1 MRRQILTDGSGR
13 WFDLDTAERFDEATV
28 WDGRNRISRA
38 TGSQW
43 DHETL
48 YHTKH
53 GHWWSQ
59 WQGTLDRLEEID
71 EAEAARWLIQ
81 NGYDPA
87 EYGLTTVAGELEV
100 WPTIPATE
108 WW

>member
-1 MRRQILTDGSGR
+1 MRRVALPDGR
-13 WFDLDTAERFDEATV
+13 WFDVDSAEKFEEATF

-48 YHTKH
+48 YRTKAGH
-53 GHWWSQ
+53 WVKHWWSQ
-59 WQGTLDRLEEID
+59 WQGSVDRWEVVD
-71 EAEAARWLIQ
+71 DDEAARWLVR

-87 EYGLTTVAGELEV
+87 GHGLAELVEQL
-100 WPTIPATE
+100 E
-108 WW
+108 L